1 MNSPNLR
8 INNCKT
14 YSESPI
20 EMPTL
25 DELFTPPPSKD
36 VFLTWKCLPFT
47 LKKINFHMKKVH
59 P

>member
-25 DELFTPPPSKD
+25 DELFTPPPFKRCFFDLEMS
-36 VFLTWKCLPFT
+36 PIYI
-47 LKKINFHMKKVH
+47 KKN
-59 P
+59 

>member
-1 MNSPNLR
+1 MNSQNLR

-25 DELFTPPPSKD
+25 DELFTPLQKMFFNLEMSSIYI
-36 VFLTWKCLPFT
+36 
-47 LKKINFHMKKVH
+47 KKINELIFILMNI
-59 P
+59 